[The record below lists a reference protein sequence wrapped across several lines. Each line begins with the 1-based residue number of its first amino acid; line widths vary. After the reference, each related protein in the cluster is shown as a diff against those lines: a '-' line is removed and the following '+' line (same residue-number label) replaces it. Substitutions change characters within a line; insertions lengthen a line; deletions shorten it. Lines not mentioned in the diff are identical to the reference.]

1 MSEKLSDEV
10 GKTPPASGHHLRRFV
25 LFTLGGAIL
34 GGLAAFVALRVRNY
48 DSTPDL
54 TPDLFYTAQ
63 DRWRSAAPSDYD
75 IEVRVTGSQP
85 ATYRVEVR
93 GGQPQAAWRNGKPLT
108 QRRTFGTWSVPG
120 MFATI
125 SRDIDAV
132 ERHAAGKADR
142 FTPRL
147 TLRGEFDPKYSYP
160 ARYRRFEQW
169 SPVEVQWEVTEFRVL
184 PGSDA
189 QGEKIGK

>member
-1 MSEKLSDEV
+1 MPDEDSEKLDA
-10 GKTPPASGHHLRRFV
+10 TPPAKASAMRQIV
-25 LFTLGGAIL
+25 LFTLSSAAAAAI
-34 GGLAAFVALRVRNY
+34 AVFIVLRIRNY

-54 TPDLFYTAQ
+54 TPDLFYAAQ
-63 DRWRSAAPSDYD
+63 ERWRSAAPSDYD
-75 IEVRVTGSQP
+75 IDARVTGSQP
-85 ATYRVEVR
+85 ATYRVQVR
-93 GGQPQAAWRNGKPLT
+93 GGQPIAAWRNGQPLG

-125 SRDIDAV
+125 ARDIEAV
-132 ERHAAGKADR
+132 EKHASGKAER

-147 TLRGEFDPKYSYP
+147 TLRAEFDPKYSYP

-184 PGSDA
+184 RENAPHGD
-189 QGEKIGK
+189 